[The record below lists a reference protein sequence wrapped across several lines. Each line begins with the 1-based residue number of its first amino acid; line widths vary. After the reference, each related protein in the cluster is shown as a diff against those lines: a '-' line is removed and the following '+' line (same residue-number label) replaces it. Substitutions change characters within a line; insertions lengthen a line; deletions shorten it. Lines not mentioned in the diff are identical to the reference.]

1 MFLAISLFI
10 WNLSTCSTILSDVL
24 RMQSILAYTIDS
36 FLDEG
41 FAPNALFSYLV
52 TTQENIFW
60 VLWTYILLESLMWTW
75 NLHICLCSYFYS
87 NMSYVLPRVK
97 CWRHHYRCSTFSKW
111 IAWTHFGSYVNI
123 SLVQKGFLLT
133 IAFFLSLL
141 AVVSIFGVKGKWEFS
156 VFY

>member
-1 MFLAISLFI
+1 MCLASCHLLVFF
-10 WNLSTCSTILSDVL
+10 WNLSTCSTVPSDVVL
-24 RMQSILAYTIDS
+24 RMQAYTFDW
-36 FLDEG
+36 FLDDIRFCSVG
-41 FAPNALFSYLV
+41 YSPDALFSYLV

-133 IAFFLSLL
+133 IAFFYL
-141 AVVSIFGVKGKWEFS
+141 
-156 VFY
+156 Y

>member
-1 MFLAISLFI
+1 MCLAISLFI

-111 IAWTHFGSYVNI
+111 IASTHIGSYVNI

-141 AVVSIFGVKGKWEFS
+141 AVVWIFGVKGKWEFS
-156 VFY
+156 VFH